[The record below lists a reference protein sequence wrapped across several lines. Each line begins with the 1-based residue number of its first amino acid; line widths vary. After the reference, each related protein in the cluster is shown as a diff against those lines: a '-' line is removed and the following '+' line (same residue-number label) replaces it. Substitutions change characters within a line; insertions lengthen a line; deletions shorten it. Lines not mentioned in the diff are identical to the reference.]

1 MIKPYESGDF
11 IVVDN
16 NTQLWLVCNRI
27 DDQTYLVK
35 NKQGNKILLHMDRN
49 KSRLARPDERK
60 AGKKIDRP
68 DVPVVAEITTTEQ
81 TGEPAIIP
89 TEAVCDHCGFSGGRE
104 NLHTDKFD
112 NRRPLTC
119 PTCNGRTFNG
129 GDWLYK
135 SRTAAKKRYS
145 DAFVAKFGAMYRQ
158 ATKTPI
164 NANGEVL

>member
-1 MIKPYESGDF
+1 MKYESGDF

-35 NKQGNKILLHMDRN
+35 NKQGNKIRLHMDRN
-49 KSRLARPDERK
+49 KSRLARQEERD
-60 AGKKIDRP
+60 AGRKIDRP
-68 DVPVVAEITTTEQ
+68 DDVA
-81 TGEPAIIP
+81 
-89 TEAVCDHCGFSGGRE
+89 CDHCGFHGAQDE
-104 NLHTDKFD
+104 LHVNQFD
-112 NRRPLTC
+112 DTMPLTC
-119 PTCNGRTFNG
+119 PICHSRTFNG

-135 SRTAAKKRYS
+135 REETAKNCDS
-145 DAFVAKFGAMYRQ
+145 GAFNQKYGRMYRQ